1 MFSLLNC
8 SQQLNSS
15 WTPDG
20 IFEPTWSSSGALN
33 LAPYVASRSTQ
44 KRSVVKKPPNEKC
57 VTCDRRP
64 YLEFREL
71 LGLATVTS
79 SKNILSC
86 EKSKDMSFPRN
97 ILATKSPP
105 GLRTWV
111 VMLRAANRSWAWM
124 YSSMSWRPVTSGAP
138 SHTTISADRQVW
150 PLVKIFSLSFCL
162 LFVNQDHRSGFFHR
176 FLLNS
181 RQSKP

>member
-1 MFSLLNC
+1 MSYLL
-8 SQQLNSS
+8 
-15 WTPDG
+15 W
-20 IFEPTWSSSGALN
+20 
-33 LAPYVASRSTQ
+33 
-44 KRSVVKKPPNEKC
+44 
-57 VTCDRRP
+57 P

-150 PLVKIFSLSFCL
+150 PLAEIFSPLFCL
-162 LFVNQDHRSGFFHR
+162 LFVKKHTCASVFPVTYYLGPLKSFLNNQSILHLASHKALGLAR
-176 FLLNS
+176 
-181 RQSKP
+181 